1 MVEGMRPKS
10 RGRIIYNVSAHLN
23 DEMADYPS
31 LGRPDFRYFNDPSDF
46 DVMIEGIQ
54 IGLKIFEMESFKDM
68 KLILDPRSIPEL
80 CNGIVYNSRE
90 FWKCFIA
97 MEGRSID
104 HFSGSCK
111 MGNKTNDRMA
121 VVDGKLK

>member
-1 MVEGMRPKS
+1 
-10 RGRIIYNVSAHLN
+10 
-23 DEMADYPS
+23 
-31 LGRPDFRYFNDPSDF
+31 
-46 DVMIEGIQ
+46 MIEGIQ

-68 KLILDPRSIPEL
+68 KLILDPRSISYL

-97 MEGRSID
+97 MERVSID

-111 MGNKTNDRMA
+111 MGNKNNDKMA
-121 VVDGKLK
+121 VVDEKLR